1 MEVSD
6 MTVLEAEL
14 VDIKARLA
22 RLEAAVSQL
31 PFQPSQRSRNAARRK
46 RAAEPTS
53 VVNQPLSSED
63 LLAQLRADGVITDPP
78 PMVKEA
84 AARWEALSPEEKAAV
99 RDALDNLP
107 PGPMASDII
116 IENRR

>member
-1 MEVSD
+1 

-14 VDIKARLA
+14 VNIKARLA

-31 PFQPSQRSRNAARRK
+31 PFQPSPRSRDAARRK
-46 RAAEPTS
+46 RATKPTS
-53 VVNQPLSSED
+53 VVNQPLSNEE
-63 LLAQLRADGVITDPP
+63 LLAQLKADGVIIDPP
-78 PMVKEA
+78 PMVREA

-107 PGPMASDII
+107 PGLMASDII